1 MIRWR
6 SIGCADYDTYE
17 LMNKI
22 QDFQKRLILKTEELV
37 VKSLKI
43 TNQEQEILNIKQE
56 IERRPGIEEAKKLSL
71 VQQSLK
77 SKTRQIKVNMG

>member
-1 MIRWR
+1 
-6 SIGCADYDTYE
+6 
-17 LMNKI
+17 MNKI

-56 IERRPGIEEAKKLSL
+56 IERRPGIEEAKKLSM
-71 VQQSLK
+71 VQQALK
-77 SKTRQIKVNMG
+77 SKTRQIKVGLDLILIILGFISRVECV